1 MNSTYKKK
9 IFITGH
15 RGMVGSAFLRY
26 FKKKKNFHLIF
37 ANKDKIN
44 LEDQKKVD
52 EFFKKNKP
60 NYVINAAAL
69 AGGILANEKFSAD
82 FIEKNL
88 IIQHNIIKSSFNHNV
103 QKLLF
108 LGSSCIYPKMCDQPM
123 KEKYLLS
130 NYLEKTNDA
139 YAIAKIAGLKMCE
152 YFNSQYKTDFRVVMP
167 TNIYGTN
174 DKYNDKNSHVIPAL
188 IKRFHDAKIKN
199 KKIVKVWGTGNALR
213 EFIFVDDVIDISV
226 KVLFASKKSYLKFMK
241 NKKINFL
248 NIGSGQEI
256 SIKQLS
262 NIIKIIVGYK
272 GKIIFDKRM
281 KDGTPRKLL
290 DISNMKK
297 FTKKI
302 HFKNLKEGLR
312 HTYTDF
318 LKLHG

>member
-1 MNSTYKKK
+1 M
-9 IFITGH
+9 I
-15 RGMVGSAFLRY
+15 
-26 FKKKKNFHLIF
+26 
-37 ANKDKIN
+37 
-44 LEDQKKVD
+44 
-52 EFFKKNKP
+52 
-60 NYVINAAAL
+60 
-69 AGGILANEKFSAD
+69 
-82 FIEKNL
+82 
-88 IIQHNIIKSSFNHNV
+88 
-103 QKLLF
+103 
-108 LGSSCIYPKMCDQPM
+108 
-123 KEKYLLS
+123 
-130 NYLEKTNDA
+130 
-139 YAIAKIAGLKMCE
+139 
-152 YFNSQYKTDFRVVMP
+152 
-167 TNIYGTN
+167 
-174 DKYNDKNSHVIPAL
+174 
-188 IKRFHDAKIKN
+188 
-199 KKIVKVWGTGNALR
+199 

-241 NKKINFL
+241 NIKINFL

-302 HFKNLKEGLR
+302 YFKNLKEGLR